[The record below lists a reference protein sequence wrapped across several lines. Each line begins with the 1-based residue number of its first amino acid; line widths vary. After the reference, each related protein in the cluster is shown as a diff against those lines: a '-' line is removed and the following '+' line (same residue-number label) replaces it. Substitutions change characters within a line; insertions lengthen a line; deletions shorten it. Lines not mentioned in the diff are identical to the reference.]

1 MIKFTYNQDMNK
13 TITTIIPF
21 YNCGAGLCQMLDS
34 ILAGTVTPDEI
45 LLIDDGSTDNSPAIA
60 MDYASKHPFIK
71 YIHQDHAGVSTARNL
86 GAKYATSHWISFLDA
101 DDYLEKN
108 YYECMISGL
117 TDKNIAGCVCGYF
130 TEVDGLTTSY
140 TGSYPKAID
149 SSTLL
154 KAMFSDDNV
163 RGFLFTR
170 LFRAELI
177 KDIYFNTAISMC
189 EDLLFQTT
197 LFSKNPDLKFTY
209 INLPLYHYVQS
220 STSATNNINLFKGTV
235 FKYKPAFDEIRN
247 LISEDFVE
255 DSYNSILEYSM
266 YRLLKEYKNGN
277 KEVLPQIRGVQTE
290 LKNVHPS
297 HSSKRR
303 LAYIIAP
310 IMYSHLS
317 PS

>member
-21 YNCGAGLCQMLDS
+21 FNCGTDLCQMLDS
-34 ILAGTVTPDEI
+34 ILAGTVMPEEI
-45 LLIDDGSTDNSPAIA
+45 LLIDDGSTDNSAAVA
-60 MDYASKHPFIK
+60 MEYSEKYPFIK
-71 YIHQDHAGVSTARNL
+71 YIHQEHAGVSTARNL

-108 YYECMISGL
+108 FYESMKSGL
-117 TDKNIAGCVCGYF
+117 NDENQAGCVCGYF
-130 TEVDGLTTSY
+130 TEVDGVTTAY
-140 TGSYPKAID
+140 TGSYEEVID
-149 SSTLL
+149 SFTLL
-154 KAMFSDDNV
+154 KAMFTDDNV

-170 LFRAELI
+170 LFRAELL
-177 KDIYFNTAISMC
+177 KEASFNTAISMC

-197 LFSKNPDLKFTY
+197 LLSRNPNLKFTY
-209 INLPLYHYVQS
+209 INLPLYHYMQS